1 MYSSVYLRA
10 INYRIL
16 FFIATFAIPSC
27 CFLCR
32 DVVLSL
38 GNTPHHI
45 TSHHTTSEKICE
57 ELKHKKRKQNE
68 INNIE
73 VETCKIF
80 SEKLWMVE
88 STWCVKKC
96 FLCVRVSTIGPKHQ
110 NKILNMQATCVPV
123 CVRIESN
130 FYLICLM
137 SFILS
142 WNYDID
148 DHIKSTKNEK
158 FPRNLYKFI
167 GKIKKCHINCGFDFS
182 SFPHF

>member
-27 CFLCR
+27 CFLYR
-32 DVVLSL
+32 DVVLLL
-38 GNTPHHI
+38 GNTPHH
-45 TSHHTTSEKICE
+45 TTSLHIT
-57 ELKHKKRKQNE
+57 RQ
-68 INNIE
+68 
-73 VETCKIF
+73 
-80 SEKLWMVE
+80 
-88 STWCVKKC
+88 VKKYVKNSNTDEEKNRNKNRTKLIISKSKRAKFWAQNYGWWKVLDVSKSV
-96 FLCVRVSTIGPKHQ
+96 FLCVSVDDWTKASKQNLKYASDMCVS
-110 NKILNMQATCVPV
+110 V

-148 DHIKSTKNEK
+148 DHINSTKKWEISTK
-158 FPRNLYKFI
+158 FV
-167 GKIKKCHINCGFDFS
+167 
-182 SFPHF
+182 